1 MGDDNE
7 FVNVCSSEWVAESAA
22 AVSDHVERESGFR
35 NSEAICLRMQI
46 YVNDWGFA
54 FRRLMV

>member
-1 MGDDNE
+1 M
-7 FVNVCSSEWVAESAA
+7 AESAA